1 MIMNNIIKTS
11 IVLILI
17 FLFSKLFSQENQKAI
32 IFGEVFYCTTI
43 DTLKLSNARLELYK
57 IENDSVEGKFVD
69 NFYTDEEGRYIITDV
84 SFGKY
89 YFIVFYGK
97 GEPYKQTNYENSP
110 EKSQSFIID
119 LDLKMVPTMYLY
131 SP

>member
-11 IVLILI
+11 IILILI
-17 FLFSKLFSQENQKAI
+17 FLFTKLFSQENQKAI
-32 IFGEVFYCTTI
+32 IFGEVFYITTI

-57 IENDSVEGKFVD
+57 IENGSVEGKFVD
-69 NFYTDEEGRYIITDV
+69 DFYTDEKGRYIITDV

-97 GEPYKQTNYENSP
+97 GEPYKQTNSENDS
-110 EKSQSFIID
+110 EKSRSFIID
-119 LDLKMVPTMYLY
+119 KFNFKVPPMYLLL
-131 SP
+131 P

>member
-11 IVLILI
+11 IILILI
-17 FLFSKLFSQENQKAI
+17 FLFTKLYSQENQKAI
-32 IFGEVFYCTTI
+32 IFGEVFYITTV
-43 DTLKLSNARLELYK
+43 DTFELSNARLELYK

-69 NFYTDEEGRYIITDV
+69 YFYTDEKGRYIITDV

-89 YFIVFYGK
+89 YFMVFYGK
-97 GEPYKQTNYENSP
+97 GDPYKQTNYESSS

-119 LDLKMVPTMYLY
+119 LDLKMVPPMYLH

>member
-17 FLFSKLFSQENQKAI
+17 FLFTKLYSQENQKAI
-32 IFGEVFYCTTI
+32 IFGEVFYITTI

-69 NFYTDEEGRYIITDV
+69 SFYTDEKGRYIITDV

-97 GEPYKQTNYENSP
+97 GDPYRQTNYEGNS

-119 LDLKMVPTMYLY
+119 LDLKMVSPMYLY

>member
-11 IVLILI
+11 IILILI
-17 FLFSKLFSQENQKAI
+17 FLFTKLFSQENQKAI
-32 IFGEVFYCTTI
+32 IFGEVFYITTI

-57 IENDSVEGKFVD
+57 IENGSVEGKFVD
-69 NFYTDEEGRYIITDV
+69 DFYTDEKGRYIITDV

-110 EKSQSFIID
+110 EKSRSFIID
-119 LDLKMVPTMYLY
+119 KFNFKVPPMYLLL
-131 SP
+131 P